1 MRIAAVVVTHN
12 RPALLRQVIDAL
24 QTQTRRPD
32 VVYIVDNASRT
43 ETQALLART
52 RGVVVLR
59 SEVNLGG
66 TGGFTLG
73 MQRARAGGCDWI
85 WLLDDD
91 AIPRAEGLE
100 KLEQA
105 LLDLPSTTG
114 AVCGTVREFGDL
126 ALMHRRRFTN
136 LLGIERCLPREAY
149 HTQPVEIDTGSFVGF
164 LASTVAVEAVGLP
177 DTAFFLAYDD
187 TEYSLR
193 LKRAGFDLWL
203 VPDSIVDH
211 MRAAEG
217 RLRSTMFERK
227 HYFNIRNRI
236 VVKREYAIF
245 NNLSAFSGCLF
256 GIALWMR
263 SKGRF
268 RLYTL
273 RILMRALADGCN
285 ARLGAYPPS
294 LIRLEGKQ
302 YSRPVTPIA

>member
-12 RPALLRQVIDAL
+12 RPALLLQVIKALEAQSRLPDA
-24 QTQTRRPD
+24 
-32 VVYIVDNASRT
+32 VYIVDNASRT
-43 ETQALLART
+43 ETQALLAKVHD
-52 RGVVVLR
+52 VVVLR
-59 SEVNLGG
+59 SEINLGG

-73 MQRARAGGCDWI
+73 MERARAGGCDWV

-91 AIPRAEGLE
+91 AIPRADGLE

-114 AVCGTVREFGDL
+114 AVCGAVGEFDDL
-126 ALMHRRRFTN
+126 ALMHRRRFTS
-136 LLGIERCLPREAY
+136 LLGIENCLPREAY
-149 HTQPVEIDTGSFVGF
+149 GSRPVEIDTGSFVGF
-164 LASTVAVEAVGLP
+164 LTSVAAIDAVGLP

-211 MRAAEG
+211 MRTAEG
-217 RLRSTMFERK
+217 RLRATVFERK

-236 VVKREYAIF
+236 IVKRQYATF
-245 NNLSAFSGCLF
+245 NNLSALAGCLF

-268 RLYTL
+268 RLYTF
-273 RILMRALADGCN
+273 RILLKAIADGYN
-285 ARLGAYPPS
+285 TRLGSYPPS
-294 LIRLEGKQ
+294 LIQLEGKQ
-302 YSRPVTPIA
+302 YARAVTPVA

>member
-12 RPALLRQVIDAL
+12 RPALLLQVVEAL
-24 QTQTRRPD
+24 QAQSRQPD
-32 VVYIVDNASRT
+32 AIYIVDNASRT

-52 RGVVVLR
+52 RGVIVLR
-59 SEVNLGG
+59 SEINLGG

-73 MQRARAGGCDWI
+73 MDRARTGGCDWV

-91 AIPRAEGLE
+91 AIPRRDGLE

-114 AVCGTVREFGDL
+114 AVCGAVREFDDI
-126 ALMHRRRFTN
+126 ALMHRRHFTHRM
-136 LLGIERCLPREAY
+136 GIEQCLPRKAY
-149 HTQPVEIDTGSFVGF
+149 GAQPVEIDTGSFVGF
-164 LASTVAVEAVGLP
+164 LASTVAIEAVGLP
-177 DTAFFLAYDD
+177 NTAFFLAYDD

-211 MRAAEG
+211 MRTAGG
-217 RLRSTMFERK
+217 RMRSTMFERK

-236 VVKREYAIF
+236 VVKKEYATF
-245 NNLSAFSGCLF
+245 SHLSALTACLF

-273 RILMRALADGCN
+273 RILLKALADGYN
-285 ARLGAYPPS
+285 ARLGSYPPS
-294 LIRLEGKQ
+294 LIRLEGKRCTQ
-302 YSRPVTPIA
+302 TATPAA

>member
-12 RPALLRQVIDAL
+12 RPALLRQVIAAL
-24 QTQTRRPD
+24 QAQTRRPD
-32 VVYIVDNASRT
+32 VIYIVDNASRT
-43 ETQALLART
+43 ETQALLARM
-52 RGVVVLR
+52 RDVVVLR

-66 TGGFTLG
+66 TGGFALG
-73 MQRARAGGCDWI
+73 MERARAGGCDWI

-91 AIPRAEGLE
+91 AIPRAQGLE
-100 KLEQA
+100 TLEQA

-114 AVCGTVREFGDL
+114 AICGTVREFDDI

-136 LLGIERCLPREAY
+136 FLGIERCLPREAY
-149 HTQPVEIDTGSFVGF
+149 ETRSVEIDTGSFVGF
-164 LASTVAVEAVGLP
+164 LASTAAIEAVGLP
-177 DTAFFLAYDD
+177 DTTFFLAYDD

-211 MRAAEG
+211 MRTAEG
-217 RLRSTMFERK
+217 RLRSTTFDRK

-236 VVKREYAIF
+236 VVKKKYAAF
-245 NNLSAFSGCLF
+245 NTVSALSGCLF

-268 RLYTL
+268 RLHTL
-273 RILMRALADGCN
+273 RILIRALADGYN
-285 ARLGAYPPS
+285 TRLGGYPPS
-294 LIRLEGKQ
+294 LIRLEVKR
-302 YSRPVTPIA
+302 YPRPVAPVI

>member
-12 RPALLRQVIDAL
+12 RPALLRQVIAAL
-24 QTQTRRPD
+24 LAQTRRPD
-32 VVYIVDNASRT
+32 VIYIVDNASRT
-43 ETQALLART
+43 DTQALLARM
-52 RGVVVLR
+52 RDVVVLR

-73 MQRARAGGCDWI
+73 MERARAGGCDWI

-91 AIPRAEGLE
+91 AIPRAHGLE

-136 LLGIERCLPREAY
+136 LLGIESCLPRGAY
-149 HTQPVEIDTGSFVGF
+149 DAPPVEIDTGSFVGF
-164 LASTVAVEAVGLP
+164 LASTVAIEAIGLP

-203 VPDSIVDH
+203 IPDSIVDH
-211 MRAAEG
+211 MRTTES

-236 VVKREYAIF
+236 VVKKKYATF
-245 NNLSAFSGCLF
+245 NTLSAISGCLF

-273 RILMRALADGCN
+273 RILMRALSDGYS
-285 ARLGAYPPS
+285 ARLGGYPPS

-302 YSRPVTPIA
+302 YSLPVAPVA